1 MNSKASKSQIQ
12 WPPLLNLANDKPHI
26 DSTFKN
32 WEKNNAP
39 YLNDM
44 ISPTYIKENGT
55 AGIYDNKGRKHQ
67 IIDGTWYVDGY
78 ARNSGYNYKFTRTV
92 LNDNYLAYDI
102 TTDNYLIRVAYKDM
116 TLIVSKDNGTAPATI
131 SIGDLASDSDI
142 IDIRIKADGDNSFYV
157 VLLYKGIGGI
167 TKIAAYEGIV
177 AGTIY
182 QRVNEQAFWSQQT
195 ITTSSPS
202 FNNNIT
208 NPGSIDPIINI
219 CKVGSQWA
227 FSVFSNYGAAVDSRY
242 NYYISYFNST
252 RVKNVLIPENATY
265 RKHVWWRGTS
275 TVTRNQNSKTVS
287 LQGAM
292 RWSRLKNMNWVH
304 FWVHID
310 SSEEAATGL
319 REGYYPI
326 YDCPNSGD
334 YSRDYLAAVREIY
347 VDSNDRRTS
356 LPASIAWDVTGTNNC
371 VIREID
377 SGTYHGEV
385 DGLQLLKTQ
394 ADWDYDCTGTIIYP
408 SIVTTTESSTL
419 EDDVTEHVQMKW
431 QVSNNYDATMYLD
444 FGTSDGT
451 TIEGRTVLY
460 DANVRLGAGL
470 GGNII
475 IVHAN
480 DDWDIDYISTT
491 FTLPDGST
499 ASGTNVIYID
509 YTTTIEKPLNVGAT
523 FCLPCVFLD
532 NGFIY
537 NISAFTQSSST
548 LVNLNNK
555 IGILSGSGSYSIN
568 NDGTI
573 QVPVI
578 DDMINLDD
586 TGVNGFWNIRSNS
599 FIFQQNY
606 IAQMYKFTTGTITP
620 AELAAGTV
628 ENQGAYNLEIYN
640 SNVTDLKVQ
649 PGSSRYTGFNY
660 YGDFLYHGSTTGAPE
675 DRLVYC
681 TIGARTKINNN
692 DGDNCFNALLN
703 TTTDNTCF
711 FQGLSWANGDDIG
724 TLITPWQEVSE
735 DFYIAAR
742 GNKCIYK
749 TKYDEIVL
757 IERTAGFELTPV
769 NNNKFIICN
778 TDNYWNLYD
787 SERDRWFHY
796 ASDWNFRVLGG
807 YEGIRALS
815 STESVSNTHRMYFAD
830 AYTFWFRN
838 IGASVNNTIA
848 RTASRTNFSNPNIYP
863 VASWQTPVYA
873 KARLYTE
880 ELSFYGANEPDAEDT
895 EVLGIDVYYTKYPNV
910 TTSGIGDA
918 YYQFTYVNGN
928 EKFKSNLNGVTY
940 VITSSST
947 MFINP
952 SLLAT
957 YLDGAGNNDLIRD
970 LKEYYTQNYYNNKP
984 TFIYAVSSEVNG
996 ADAFFVIQGQFYAII
1011 GNKICSVSYSDSV
1024 LTSKDPIIDINGM
1037 KFLGNTPMI
1046 AFFWSDRYKAFY
1058 SFTGDASLEHL
1069 YNGSKFSNGISGD
1082 HYYDYS
1088 TQTIYVPTDKGLL
1101 CFGPKNTYIL
1111 ERFKDTTN
1119 VQFTDDNITHI
1130 TDNGNDYS
1138 LVYYPEDGYQVYNVN
1153 LESSFFGIGATESTS
1168 IDRWNIT
1175 LYDTEGTHPA
1185 GEVKYGVRSITDITV
1200 KSEDKTLKI
1209 TPDMWDKWSNS
1220 VLIAYN
1226 PKLIKGQGLRLYV
1239 DSPFIIQQ
1247 ITAHVM
1253 DNGTGTAVNKRAS
1266 V

>member
-1 MNSKASKSQIQ
+1 MNGKSSKQQIQ
-12 WPPLLNLANDKPHI
+12 FPPLLNMANDKPHI
-26 DSTFKN
+26 DTTFKN

-55 AGIYDNKGRKHQ
+55 AGVYDNQGRKHQ
-67 IIDGTWYVDGY
+67 IIDGTWYVDGHV
-78 ARNSGYNYKFTRTV
+78 RNRGYNYKFTRTI

-116 TLIVSKDNGTAPATI
+116 KLIVSKDNGTAPATV
-131 SIGDLASDSDI
+131 SIGDLTSDSDI
-142 IDIRIKADGDNSFYV
+142 IDIRIKADGANGFYI

-167 TKIAAYEGIV
+167 TKIAAYEGTV
-177 AGTIY
+177 ASTIY

-195 ITTSSPS
+195 ITTSSPT

-208 NPGSIDPIINI
+208 DPGSIDPIINI
-219 CKVGSQWA
+219 CKVGSSWA

-242 NYYISYFNST
+242 NYYISYYNSI
-252 RVKNVLIPENATY
+252 RVKNVSIPENATY
-265 RKHVWWRGTS
+265 RKRVWWRGTS
-275 TVTRNQNSKTVS
+275 TVTRSQNSHTLR
-287 LQGAM
+287 LQSAM
-292 RWSRLKNMNWVH
+292 RWSRLKSMDWVH

-310 SSEEAATGL
+310 SSEESATGL

-326 YDCPNSGD
+326 YDCPNAGY
-334 YSRDYLAAVREIY
+334 YSKDYLASVREIY

-356 LPASIAWDVTGTNNC
+356 LPASVVWDVTGANNC
-371 VIREID
+371 VIKEID
-377 SGTYHGEV
+377 SGTYHGEM
-385 DGLQLLKTQ
+385 DGLQLLKTR
-394 ADWDYDCTGTIIYP
+394 ADWDYDCSGTIIFP
-408 SIVTTTESSTL
+408 SIVTTEESSTL
-419 EDDVTEHVQMKW
+419 ESDVTEHVQMKW
-431 QVSNNYDATMYLD
+431 QVPNNYDATMCFE
-444 FGTSDGT
+444 FGTSDAAK
-451 TIEGRTVLY
+451 IEGRSVLLE
-460 DANVRLGAGL
+460 ANIRLGAGV
-470 GGNII
+470 GTNII

-480 DDWDIDYISTT
+480 DDWDLDYISTT

-499 ASGTNVIYID
+499 ASGTNTIYVN

-548 LVNLNNK
+548 LENLNNK
-555 IGILSGSGSYSIN
+555 VGILSGSGSYSIN
-568 NDGTI
+568 NDGNI

-586 TGVNGFWNIRSNS
+586 TGVNGLWNIRSNS

-620 AELAAGTV
+620 AELAAGTA
-628 ENQGAYNLEIYN
+628 ENTDALNLEIFN
-640 SNVTDLKVQ
+640 SNVTELKVQ

-660 YGDFLYHGSTTGAPE
+660 YADFIYKGSTDGAPE
-675 DRLVYC
+675 DRLIYC

-692 DGDNCFNALLN
+692 DGANCFNALLN

-807 YEGIRALS
+807 YEGVRQISNSEAI
-815 STESVSNTHRMYFAD
+815 SNTHRMYFAS
-830 AYTFWFRN
+830 AYTYWFRN
-838 IGASVNNTIA
+838 IGASINNTIA

-1011 GNKICSVSYSDSV
+1011 ENKICSVSYSNST
-1024 LTSKDPIIDINGM
+1024 LASKDPIIDINGM
-1037 KFLGNTPMI
+1037 KFLGNNPMI
-1046 AFFWSDRYKAFY
+1046 AFFWSERYKSFW
-1058 SFTGDASLEHL
+1058 SFTGDASLQHI
-1069 YNGSKFSNGISGD
+1069 YNGNKFSNISGE
-1082 HYYDYS
+1082 HWYDYS

-1101 CFGPKNTYIL
+1101 CFGPKNTYL
-1111 ERFKDTTN
+1111 MERFKNTTN

-1130 TDNGNDYS
+1130 TDDDKDYA

-1175 LYDTEGTHPA
+1175 LYDPEGTHPS

-1220 VLIAYN
+1220 ILIAYN

-1247 ITAHVM
+1247 ITAHIM
-1253 DNGTGTAVNKRAS
+1253 DNGTGTPVNKKAS